1 MHEARFK
8 TRLTISASIF
18 HRVARRC
25 TFLCLSVFLSL
36 SVSIFDFPLAV
47 HSFAVFILP
56 SKMLGRMERDGRGSI
71 DNRGGG
77 NYGNR
82 DKVRDRRERERET
95 MKGHRTN
102 RIAFTPLEPYSSLS
116 IDEDLGFHGMQRD
129 LKFSV
134 TSPFT
139 WIHRVYEIYEC
150 PLFLFG

>member
-1 MHEARFK
+1 
-8 TRLTISASIF
+8 
-18 HRVARRC
+18 
-25 TFLCLSVFLSL
+25 
-36 SVSIFDFPLAV
+36 
-47 HSFAVFILP
+47 
-56 SKMLGRMERDGRGSI
+56 MERDGRGSI
-71 DNRGGG
+71 SITEGEEITGTEI
-77 NYGNR
+77 
-82 DKVRDRRERERET
+82 KSEIEERERET

-116 IDEDLGFHGMQRD
+116 MDEDLGFHGMQRD

>member
-71 DNRGGG
+71 SITEGEEITGTEI
-77 NYGNR
+77 
-82 DKVRDRRERERET
+82 KSEIEERERET

-116 IDEDLGFHGMQRD
+116 MDEDLGFHGMQRD

>member
-1 MHEARFK
+1 M
-8 TRLTISASIF
+8 TISASIF

-25 TFLCLSVFLSL
+25 TFLYLSVFLYLTFHSP
-36 SVSIFDFPLAV
+36 SIRSPCS
-47 HSFAVFILP
+47 SFRRKCWVEW
-56 SKMLGRMERDGRGSI
+56 ERDGRGSI

-116 IDEDLGFHGMQRD
+116 MDEDLGFHGMQRD